1 MSSTAA
7 AELYGS
13 GLLHATELRAVSEH
27 GEELPLLLERYVG
40 TADCDEADLL
50 DRALAPVI
58 DVGCGPGRHVLALSR
73 RGVHTVG
80 VDISPG
86 AVELARRRGARVIE
100 GSTFDRLPGAGSWG
114 SALLLDGNIG
124 IGGRPAGLLARI
136 GALLRPG
143 GTALVE
149 LEPPGTISETLRVR
163 LESAAACSDFFPWA
177 RVGVDDV
184 ERLAASGG
192 YALSECWCAGERWF
206 AQLARTRAVARQ
218 PRAAA

>member
-100 GSTFDRLPGAGSWG
+100 GSIFDRLPGAGSWG

-124 IGGRPAGLLARI
+124 IGGDPARLLRRIRGLLAADGRTLVELAPPHAPTRATRI
-136 GALLRPG
+136 RLETARRRSDWFAWAEVSALDAAPVADAAGLAIARCWSEGGRWFALLR
-143 GTALVE
+143 
-149 LEPPGTISETLRVR
+149 
-163 LESAAACSDFFPWA
+163 SD
-177 RVGVDDV
+177 R
-184 ERLAASGG
+184 R
-192 YALSECWCAGERWF
+192 
-206 AQLARTRAVARQ
+206 
-218 PRAAA
+218 